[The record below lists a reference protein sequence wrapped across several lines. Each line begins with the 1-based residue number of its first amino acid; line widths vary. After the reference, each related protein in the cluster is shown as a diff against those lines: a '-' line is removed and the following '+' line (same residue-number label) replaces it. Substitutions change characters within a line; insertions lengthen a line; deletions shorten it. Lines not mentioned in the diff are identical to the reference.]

1 MQSGDIM
8 VSVQVEEHT
17 KSKTSVE
24 QRIELQR
31 VREKRRAGIAIL
43 RLHHHAIRT
52 DDMEATRV
60 FYEDILQLPMVH
72 TMKMA
77 VDPTNGKPTPYLHCF
92 FEMADGAAIAFF
104 LTPHRDKAPLTPQDA
119 FDHHFA
125 VKVGSFEQ
133 LSSIRN
139 RFEARKYPTAGINHG
154 FCYSLYVRDPNNML
168 VEIVAD
174 PIEELEM
181 NERYAAEAHKEWQNW
196 NSGDHSHN
204 EEDYSSV
211 YYPWESSSV
220 EELNRVL
227 PADRT

>member
-1 MQSGDIM
+1 MQPGGIM
-8 VSVQVEEHT
+8 ASVQVEDKP
-17 KSKTSVE
+17 KSKLSAE
-24 QRIELQR
+24 RRDELQGIR
-31 VREKRRAGIAIL
+31 DRRRAGIPIL

-60 FYEDILQLPMVH
+60 FYEDILELPMVH

-77 VDPTNGKPTPYLHCF
+77 IDPTNGKPTPYVHCF

-125 VKVGSFEQ
+125 VKVASFEQ
-133 LSSIRN
+133 LSSIRK
-139 RFEARKYPTAGINHG
+139 RFDERKYPNCGINHG

-174 PIEELEM
+174 PADELEM
-181 NERYAAEAHKEWQNW
+181 NERYAAEAHQEWLSW
-196 NSGDHSHN
+196 KSGDKSHN

-211 YYPWESSSV
+211 FYPWPSSSV
-220 EELNRVL
+220 EEMNRVL